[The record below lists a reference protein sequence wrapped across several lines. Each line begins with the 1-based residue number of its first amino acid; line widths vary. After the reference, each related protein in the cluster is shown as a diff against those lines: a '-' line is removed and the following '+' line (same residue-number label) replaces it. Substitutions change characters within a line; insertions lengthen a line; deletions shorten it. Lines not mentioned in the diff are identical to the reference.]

1 MKRSVYIVWSLG
13 LAATV
18 LAWTFILYKEKAG
31 SSRQANTPPNRVRSY
46 GIGRYVTDIRV
57 GWCNNDGHII
67 ESNPFTDSLTVTV
80 FLQNFDGW
88 LLAQARGDQRL
99 LPEDLK
105 SEELQNYLSLVELRK
120 SSRLSAEQA
129 ASLQTLQIKINHWM
143 LHERSNL
150 RLMIAGQ
157 VFETIPPFDATA
169 PPTYGSGDFEG
180 ETYNRVVFHL
190 EAPSD
195 PKELEK
201 WRAIIRTAGP
211 TCDAQVS
218 LARPIAGAS
227 DALRMPT
234 LVNAD
239 AIYTAGAKPV
249 YRSLP
254 LVPPFRQGAAITA
267 VIFTICA
274 VLAAALGTS
283 ALRDIRGAGLVPDRH
298 APWSLSRVVF
308 AWWLTICVGCFAYLW
323 ALMGEYRNILSGS
336 APLLLGIQGTTL
348 LVATRFRA
356 TQTTGGS
363 QGFFT
368 DLISEGAEP
377 EIARLQMLVWNFI
390 LGIVFIWQS
399 VFQWTMPTFDPTLM
413 TLLGIS
419 SATYVGF
426 KLAANPEKIDR
437 PKKGQPV
444 K

>member
-1 MKRSVYIVWSLG
+1 MKRYGYMVWGVGLPMILIVWWVIWSN
-13 LAATV
+13 A
-18 LAWTFILYKEKAG
+18 EHR
-31 SSRQANTPPNRVRSY
+31 SSDLLKTLPNRVRSY
-46 GIGRYVTDIRV
+46 GTGRYVTDVRI
-57 GWCNNDGHII
+57 GWCNNDGKII
-67 ESNPFTDSLTVTV
+67 DTNPFTDSLTITI

-88 LLAQARGDQRL
+88 LLAHSRVDPRL

-105 SEELQNYLSLVELRK
+105 PEELTNYLSLVQLKK
-120 SSRLSAEQA
+120 SSPLSTEQNA
-129 ASLQTLQIKINHWM
+129 ALQTLQTKINHWI

-169 PPTYGSGDFEG
+169 APTYGSGEFEG
-180 ETYNRVVFHL
+180 ETYNRIVFHL
-190 EAPSD
+190 AAPKD
-195 PKELEK
+195 PIELEK
-201 WRAIIRTAGP
+201 WRAIIRAAGP
-211 TCDAQVS
+211 TCDAQIS
-218 LARPIAGAS
+218 LARPIVGTT

-239 AIYTAGAKPV
+239 AIYTTGAKPV

-254 LVPPFRQGAAITA
+254 LVPPFRQAAAMTA

-283 ALRDIRGAGLVPDRH
+283 ALRDSRNSQLTANQR

-336 APLLLGIQGTTL
+336 APVLLGLQGTTL
-348 LVATRFRA
+348 LIATGFGRTQAGRA
-356 TQTTGGS
+356 S
-363 QGFFT
+363 QGFFA
-368 DLISEGAEP
+368 DLISEGGEP

-390 LGIVFIWQS
+390 LGIVFVWQS
-399 VFQWTMPTFDPTLM
+399 VFQWTMPTFDPMLM

-426 KLAANPEKIDR
+426 KLV
-437 PKKGQPV
+437 PK
-444 K
+444 

>member
-1 MKRSVYIVWSLG
+1 MKRYVYTVWGVGLLVVLIVWWVIWSNAKHL
-13 LAATV
+13 
-18 LAWTFILYKEKAG
+18 
-31 SSRQANTPPNRVRSY
+31 SSDLLNTLPNRVRSY
-46 GIGRYVTDIRV
+46 GTGRYVTDIRI

-67 ESNPFTDSLTVTV
+67 DTNPFTDSLTITI

-88 LLAQARGDQRL
+88 LLAHSRVDPRL

-105 SEELQNYLSLVELRK
+105 PEELTNYLALVELKK
-120 SSRLSAEQA
+120 SSPLSAEQKGA
-129 ASLQTLQIKINHWM
+129 LQTLQTKVNHWI

-169 PPTYGSGDFEG
+169 SPTYGSGEFEG
-180 ETYNRVVFHL
+180 ETYNRIVFHL
-190 EAPSD
+190 AAPKD
-195 PKELEK
+195 PIELEK
-201 WRAIIRTAGP
+201 WRAIIRAAGP
-211 TCDAQVS
+211 TVDAQIS
-218 LARPIAGAS
+218 LARPITGAT

-239 AIYTAGAKPV
+239 AIYSAGAKPV

-254 LVPPFRQGAAITA
+254 LVPPFRQGAATTA
-267 VIFTICA
+267 VVFTICA

-283 ALRDIRGAGLVPDRH
+283 ALRDGQDSNLAADQE

-336 APLLLGIQGTTL
+336 APILLGLQGTTL
-348 LVATRFRA
+348 LVATGFGRA
-356 TQTTGGS
+356 KGARVS
-363 QGFFT
+363 QGFFA
-368 DLISEGAEP
+368 DLISEGGVP
-377 EIARLQMLVWNFI
+377 EISRLQMLVWNFI

-399 VFQWTMPTFDPTLM
+399 VFQWTMPTFDPMLM

-426 KLAANPEKIDR
+426 KLVAK
-437 PKKGQPV
+437 
-444 K
+444 